1 MASGWGS
8 DGISAEYVSVSV
20 KRVSQAA
27 DALAHLTEISTQ
39 IEAAVVLDREG
50 AVQAATVD
58 DERAGRI
65 ASGALELF
73 RQADAQREQE
83 LVQLDAAL
91 AGGSVFVVRDEE
103 RLIAATTG
111 PGPTAGLVFYDLK
124 SALRSSR
131 RAEAEAQAED
141 EARAGEA
148 RDDHAEEERCER
160 VGRWRVGAAI
170 GSAAGAVA
178 AAPARRPQPR
188 PASSSTSRTARS

>member
-1 MASGWGS
+1 
-8 DGISAEYVSVSV
+8 VPP
-20 KRVSQAA
+20 AA

-50 AVQAATVD
+50 GVQAATVD

-65 ASGALELF
+65 ARAALELF

-91 AGGSVFVVRDEE
+91 AGGSVFVVRDQE

-124 SALRSSR
+124 SALRSFAEPKPKPKPKPKPRTPAKRATTR
-131 RAEAEAQAED
+131 RKK
-141 EARAGEA
+141 
-148 RDDHAEEERCER
+148 DDA
-160 VGRWRVGAAI
+160 
-170 GSAAGAVA
+170 SA
-178 AAPARRPQPR
+178 
-188 PASSSTSRTARS
+188 

>member
-1 MASGWGS
+1 M
-8 DGISAEYVSVSV
+8 SVSV

-39 IEAAVVLDREG
+39 IQAAVVLDREG

-65 ASGALELF
+65 ASSALELF

-91 AGGSVFVVRDEE
+91 AGGSVFVVRDAE
-103 RLIAATTG
+103 RLIAATTA

-124 SALRSSR
+124 SALRSLAAPPAKPKPR
-131 RAEAEAQAED
+131 RAPAK
-141 EARAGEA
+141 R
-148 RDDHAEEERCER
+148 
-160 VGRWRVGAAI
+160 
-170 GSAAGAVA
+170 
-178 AAPARRPQPR
+178 APATRKKKD
-188 PASSSTSRTARS
+188 ADA

>member
-1 MASGWGS
+1 LPSGWGS
-8 DGISAEYVSVSV
+8 DGISPEYVSVSV

-39 IEAAVVLDREG
+39 IQAVVVLDREG

-65 ASGALELF
+65 ASSALELF

-91 AGGSVFVVRDEE
+91 SGGSVFVVRDEE

-124 SALRSSR
+124 SALRSFAAPPPKPKAK
-131 RAEAEAQAED
+131 RAPAK
-141 EARAGEA
+141 RAA
-148 RDDHAEEERCER
+148 TTRKKKD
-160 VGRWRVGAAI
+160 
-170 GSAAGAVA
+170 AGA
-178 AAPARRPQPR
+178 
-188 PASSSTSRTARS
+188 

>member
-1 MASGWGS
+1 
-8 DGISAEYVSVSV
+8 VPP
-20 KRVSQAA
+20 AA

-50 AVQAATVD
+50 GVQAATVD

-65 ASGALELF
+65 ARAALELF

-124 SALRSSR
+124 SALRSFAEPKPKPKPKPKPRTPAKRATTR
-131 RAEAEAQAED
+131 RKK
-141 EARAGEA
+141 
-148 RDDHAEEERCER
+148 DDA
-160 VGRWRVGAAI
+160 
-170 GSAAGAVA
+170 SA
-178 AAPARRPQPR
+178 
-188 PASSSTSRTARS
+188 

>member
-1 MASGWGS
+1 LASGWGS

-39 IEAAVVLDREG
+39 IQAAVVLDREG

-58 DERAGRI
+58 DDRAGRI
-65 ASGALELF
+65 ASSALELF
-73 RQADAQREQE
+73 RQADAQREQG

-124 SALRSSR
+124 SALRSLVAPPAKPKPKPR
-131 RAEAEAQAED
+131 RAPAK
-141 EARAGEA
+141 R
-148 RDDHAEEERCER
+148 
-160 VGRWRVGAAI
+160 
-170 GSAAGAVA
+170 A
-178 AAPARRPQPR
+178 AATRKKKDAD
-188 PASSSTSRTARS
+188 A

>member
-1 MASGWGS
+1 
-8 DGISAEYVSVSV
+8 VSVSV
-20 KRVSQAA
+20 KRVPPAD

-50 AVQAATVD
+50 GVQAATVD

-65 ASGALELF
+65 ARAALELF

-124 SALRSSR
+124 SALRSFAEPKPKPKPKPKPRTPAKRATTR
-131 RAEAEAQAED
+131 RKK
-141 EARAGEA
+141 
-148 RDDHAEEERCER
+148 DDA
-160 VGRWRVGAAI
+160 
-170 GSAAGAVA
+170 SA
-178 AAPARRPQPR
+178 
-188 PASSSTSRTARS
+188 

>member
-1 MASGWGS
+1 M
-8 DGISAEYVSVSV
+8 SVSV
-20 KRVSQAA
+20 KRVPKAA

-50 AVQAATVD
+50 GVQAATVD

-65 ASGALELF
+65 ARAALELF
-73 RQADAQREQE
+73 RQADARREQE

-124 SALRSSR
+124 SALRSLVEPKPKPKPKPKPRTPAKRATTR
-131 RAEAEAQAED
+131 RKK
-141 EARAGEA
+141 
-148 RDDHAEEERCER
+148 DDA
-160 VGRWRVGAAI
+160 
-170 GSAAGAVA
+170 SA
-178 AAPARRPQPR
+178 
-188 PASSSTSRTARS
+188 